1 MLRHAVH
8 TFPTDEDGG
17 FDLGCSAAVTG
28 GHFNPTFKTAPFTP
42 GNHDTYEVG
51 DLSGKHGL
59 LGLISTEVNA
69 NYVDTTASI
78 IYDPEKGSKGSMW
91 IVGRSIVIHKAN
103 GDRWACANIG
113 TAGTGTI
120 VTFPEAAGQPDGT
133 IQLFQPSVFWDT
145 SMIVD
150 LAGLEAGNK
159 WHVHSYPVPGS
170 GDCMGTG
177 GHFDPAG
184 ADYTGSEAPPP
195 YEYGD
200 LSGKWGKLNAPSL
213 IGANDLFVN
222 TGRGFVSDSTLP
234 LSGSMSV
241 LGRSIVIHRTDG
253 TRWACADLSP
263 RSQRAEFNIF
273 DGPAGYIEIFS
284 PQAGAKAT
292 ISVNLQ
298 NLGSGDKGW
307 HVHELPAP
315 EGGYATGEACQAT
328 GAHFNPSFRSDITGL
343 GELTKR
349 HGPSARAAKCPGP
362 RRPVRSAHHPWSRPP
377 AGTQGCRLGLRQE
390 RPSCVDA
397 GERRP
402 PPRLAA
408 RVPAHGHWF
417 HRAIP
422 LAVCRY
428 PGPFTAATVRAYYE
442 DELVSL
448 HGNLSVVGRSVVIHK
463 PNGERW
469 GCANIGP
476 AGYGYTATFPSRG
489 DGDEYPEGSVQFFQA
504 RTTPVHSQYTVSTQ
518 SVHSQC
524 TASE

>member
-1 MLRHAVH
+1 MQV
-8 TFPTDEDGG
+8 TD
-17 FDLGCSAAVTG
+17 A
-28 GHFNPTFKTAPFTP
+28 
-42 GNHDTYEVG
+42 
-51 DLSGKHGL
+51 
-59 LGLISTEVNA
+59 ST
-69 NYVDTTASI
+69 YVDTTASI
-78 IYDPEKGSKGSMW
+78 LYDSSQDSKGSMW

-253 TRWACADLSP
+253 TRWACATIPMRILVTFPDMGPSYPYGSVLLYQESVTAPLSITASFMQLEAVALGAVRPGNKWHGAPHASVQHRARPHPGTSSLLWLPQHPEPPAVRLSSPPSRAGRVAP
-263 RSQRAEFNIF
+263 RSPHLP
-273 DGPAGYIEIFS
+273 DGRGRRLRPGLLGRGHGR
-284 PQAGAKAT
+284 P
-292 ISVNLQ
+292 LQ
-298 NLGSGDKGW
+298 P
-307 HVHELPAP
+307 HVQDSTLH
-315 EGGYATGEACQAT
+315 
-328 GAHFNPSFRSDITGL
+328 
-343 GELTKR
+343 
-349 HGPSARAAKCPGP
+349 ARK
-362 RRPVRSAHHPWSRPP
+362 S
-377 AGTQGCRLGLRQE
+377 
-390 RPSCVDA
+390 
-397 GERRP
+397 
-402 PPRLAA
+402 
-408 RVPAHGHWF
+408 
-417 HRAIP
+417 
-422 LAVCRY
+422 
-428 PGPFTAATVRAYYE
+428 
-442 DELVSL
+442 
-448 HGNLSVVGRSVVIHK
+448 
-463 PNGERW
+463 
-469 GCANIGP
+469 
-476 AGYGYTATFPSRG
+476 
-489 DGDEYPEGSVQFFQA
+489 
-504 RTTPVHSQYTVSTQ
+504 
-518 SVHSQC
+518 
-524 TASE
+524 